1 MEYKLNKQAGALQ
14 DAAPVATRTRRAMHA
29 NDEGPAQ
36 TQMALASHAQRPQPG
51 APPRADAS
59 NGLDRVGGR
68 TRRGLFWATVEE
80 GQQVLVIERSGR
92 MTVVRGPARIWAW
105 GRRLDEMRHFVA
117 HPGEFLMIRYR
128 DGRQRH
134 ARGPSELWFD
144 PREHLS
150 VEKEDVLEIA
160 SKEAVVVYAQSAPG
174 EVARRI
180 VYGPAAFV
188 PEPGE
193 WLHTFSWH
201 GGAGDGTTR
210 KIPGAL
216 VFQKVWMMPDQMYHD
231 VTDVRTADDAVLT
244 IRLMIFFELV
254 DVERMLATTH
264 DPIGDFINA
273 ASSDVVELVGK
284 LGFET
289 FKTST
294 DALNRAET
302 YRQLAARAAE
312 CGYRINKV
320 VFRGYGAPESLEEMH
335 DKAIESRTRLQLER
349 ATEQQSQ
356 ELEDFRLDRQL
367 ARAEKQRE
375 GERKS
380 REAELTADAA
390 RRHFAREQAQADA
403 EQQSASERLRRTA
416 EREHLEALHHL
427 GVDLTRLLAEARPDR
442 VIEVRG
448 AGTPHVHLTE

>member
-14 DAAPVATRTRRAMHA
+14 EAMPVATRMRRGVPAD
-29 NDEGPAQ
+29 DELPAQ
-36 TQMALASHAQRPQPG
+36 TQMAVARSIAAAPP
-51 APPRADAS
+51 APPRADGAS
-59 NGLDRVGGR
+59 GLDRAGGR
-68 TRRGLFWATVEE
+68 VRRGLFWATVDD
-80 GQQVLVIERSGR
+80 GQRVLVIEKSGR
-92 MTVVRGPARIWAW
+92 MAVVSGPARIWVW
-105 GRRLDEMRHFVA
+105 GRRVEPMRHFVA

-160 SKEAVVVYAQSAPG
+160 SKEAVVVYSQSAPG

-201 GGAGDGTTR
+201 GAAGDGTTR

-216 VFQKVWMMPDQMYHD
+216 VFQKLWMMPDQMYHD

-264 DPIGDFINA
+264 DPIGDFVNA

-284 LGFET
+284 LGFEV

-302 YRQLAARAAE
+302 YRQLEARAAE
-312 CGYRINKV
+312 GGYRINKV

-390 RRHFAREQAQADA
+390 RRQFAREQARADA
-403 EQQSASERLRRTA
+403 EQQAASERLRRAA

-448 AGTPHVHLTE
+448 PGTPHVHLGE